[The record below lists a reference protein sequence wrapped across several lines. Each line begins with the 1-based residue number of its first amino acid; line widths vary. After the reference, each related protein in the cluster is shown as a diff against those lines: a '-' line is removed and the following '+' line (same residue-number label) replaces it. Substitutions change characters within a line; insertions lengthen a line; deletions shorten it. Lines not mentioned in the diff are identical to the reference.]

1 MARFLHSVGSF
12 CTRKWDKLFL
22 ALSWVTGLAVGGFV
36 FRYSGSIL
44 VSQMPLAVRSQ
55 PSIFPLL
62 ICMLLPFLFSAYAV
76 YIAAPRILYGICFL
90 RAWGLGYLSCC
101 VFAAFGNTGWLV
113 RWLFLF
119 SDIFAAAALYCYC
132 HRYISGVRK
141 LSSGGFTAYA
151 GIIAAVSL
159 LDYSVI
165 SRLLLRVLGT

>member
-1 MARFLHSVGSF
+1 MARFLHSIVSF

-22 ALSWVTGLAVGGFV
+22 ASLWVAGLIAGGFV
-36 FRYSGSIL
+36 FRYSGSNL
-44 VSQMPLAVRSQ
+44 VSQMPLAVGSQ
-55 PSIFPLL
+55 PSIFSLL
-62 ICMLLPFLFSAYAV
+62 NSTLLPFLFSAYAV
-76 YIAAPRILYGICFL
+76 YIGAPRILYGISFL
-90 RAWGLGYLSCC
+90 KAWGLGYLSCS
-101 VFAAFGNTGWLV
+101 VFAAFGNAGWLV

-141 LSSGGFTAYA
+141 LSAGSFSAYA

-165 SRLLLRVLGT
+165 SRLLQRVL